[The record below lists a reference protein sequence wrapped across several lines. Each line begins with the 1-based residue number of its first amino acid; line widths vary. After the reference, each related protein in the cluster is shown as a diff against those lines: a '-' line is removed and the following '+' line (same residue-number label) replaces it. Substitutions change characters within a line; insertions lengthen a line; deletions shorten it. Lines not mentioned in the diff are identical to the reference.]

1 MEIFHKMAKL
11 LPSLMIDVKANRKIG
26 SFVVYQAKKT
36 FFYLKGEKKLLMLG
50 NFMKVHNSLPR
61 R

>member
-11 LPSLMIDVKANRKIG
+11 LPSLMIDVKANLKIG